1 MHNFVY
7 LALRRSQ
14 EFSREPNFG
23 GVPPD
28 PLAAPLIPLD
38 RPDQT
43 KSADFVGDPG
53 LHVVTGPVES
63 GRARVVEFSYSLF
76 VIHQ

>member
-1 MHNFVY
+1 MNPISGGGR
-7 LALRRSQ
+7 AL
-14 EFSREPNFG
+14 
-23 GVPPD
+23 

-53 LHVVTGPVES
+53 LHVVTGPVEA